1 MTIIEM
7 LKQSGILTVLGMT
20 VVFAFLWIM
29 VICVNLTGKLV
40 HKLGWDKDLEQ
51 PAAAPSNV
59 KSGAAKQEI
68 TAAITSAI
76 TEYRKNE

>member
-29 VICVNLTGKLV
+29 VICINITGKLV

-51 PAAAPSNV
+51 SAAAPSNV
-59 KSGAAKQEI
+59 KTGQKQEI

-76 TEYRKNE
+76 TEYRKKE